1 MIPIF
6 GFGGRIGEYS
16 EVDHYFA
23 LNGDMRNPEVK
34 EYTGMLQ
41 CYKNAIRSQIIE
53 KNGPT
58 NFETIL
64 KEINDICEDQAGD
77 ISQQNQK
84 YWIQLILTDGA
95 ISDFPKTID

>member
-6 GFGGRIGEYS
+6 GFGGKIGDYS

-41 CYKNAIRSQIIE
+41 CYKNAILSYSIE
-53 KNGPT
+53 KWGPT
-58 NFETIL
+58 HFETIL
-64 KEINDICEDQAGD
+64 KEINDICEDQAGE
-77 ISQQNQK
+77 IN
-84 YWIQLILTDGA
+84 
-95 ISDFPKTID
+95 